1 MSLFTC
7 YSLITFVCFLKKWPT
22 TIPSKK
28 YDKLGKNLL
37 IKKKGQ
43 EKKKRERAIEK
54 DRNRFINKNIGTL
67 NVHELF

>member
-1 MSLFTC
+1 MRRNPLAMSLFTC

-43 EKKKRERAIEK
+43 EKKRERE
-54 DRNRFINKNIGTL
+54 R
-67 NVHELF
+67 